1 MVRGC
6 QKRVVFLKNTG
17 SKMFDEAYF
26 IVSDDRAPTGVGQE
40 EMLDE
45 AHRIISET
53 AVVHSCGRVSLKRRL
68 RRAVVPT
75 VAFLCGTLVGGLML
89 TLVSLAV
96 GS

>member
-6 QKRVVFLKNTG
+6 QKRIVFLKNTG

-26 IVSDDRAPTGVGQE
+26 IVSDDRAPTGIGQE

-53 AVVHSCGRVSLKRRL
+53 AVINGGGRASLGQRL
-68 RRAVVPT
+68 RRAATPAI
-75 VAFLCGTLVGGLML
+75 AFLCGALVGAAAVMIISL
-89 TLVSLAV
+89 LV
-96 GS
+96 